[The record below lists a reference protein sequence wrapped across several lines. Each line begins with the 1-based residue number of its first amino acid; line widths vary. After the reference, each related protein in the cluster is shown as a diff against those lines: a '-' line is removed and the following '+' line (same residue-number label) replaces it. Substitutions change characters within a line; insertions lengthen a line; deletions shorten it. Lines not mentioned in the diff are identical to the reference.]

1 MKTTAAAVTLDE
13 TGFLTTTFDLI
24 NFQGALHATLEADN
38 RVSNFQLELIG
49 DELRLEI
56 TGTVDAFHA
65 ANAVY
70 NNQRNANS

>member
-13 TGFLTTTFDLI
+13 TGFLTTMVDLI
-24 NFQGALHATLEADN
+24 NFQRALHAALETDN

-49 DELRLEI
+49 DELRLEV
-56 TGTVDAFHA
+56 TSPVDAFHL

-70 NNQRNANS
+70 SSQRNANS